1 MHNVS
6 HINYLDHFYKFN
18 IIILGMVYMDP
29 DELKWL
35 PYVKTWT
42 QKLPRNIVSEDSC
55 KIIIELFETYFEST
69 LIFFKTHCDYAMK
82 QVQ

>member
-1 MHNVS
+1 
-6 HINYLDHFYKFN
+6 
-18 IIILGMVYMDP
+18 MDP

-35 PYVKTWT
+35 PYVKTWIR
-42 QKLPRNIVSEDSC
+42 KLSHNIVTDDSR

-69 LIFFKTHCDYAMK
+69 LIFFKKHCDYAMK